1 MLGDGREGEGARRTR
16 KQGLASVHGVRRPVL
31 TLLLLLGIVG
41 LAGLF
46 ESFFATLV
54 CKYCG

>member
-1 MLGDGREGEGARRTR
+1 
-16 KQGLASVHGVRRPVL
+16 
-31 TLLLLLGIVG
+31 LLLLGIVG